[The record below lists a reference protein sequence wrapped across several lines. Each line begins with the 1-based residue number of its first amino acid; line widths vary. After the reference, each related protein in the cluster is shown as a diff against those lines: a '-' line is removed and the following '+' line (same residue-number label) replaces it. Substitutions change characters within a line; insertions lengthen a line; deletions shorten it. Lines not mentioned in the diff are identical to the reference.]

1 MRFLEWLGQSSLGVW
16 VSESGYGYY
25 LLLAG
30 HAIGMAIVVGTAFM
44 LCARV
49 LGFRKSVPIDIFDR
63 LFQLAW
69 IGFALNAL
77 TGVGLF
83 AANGKNLVQNAPFLW
98 KLTFIALGGIALW
111 FLARTLETDQPQLA
125 ATGEASGRAKVIA
138 TLTLACWTAAIIAGR
153 IIAYTI
159 KYY

>member
-1 MRFLEWLGQSSLGVW
+1 MRFLEWLAQSSLGVW
-16 VSESGYGYY
+16 VSESGYAYY

-30 HAIGMAIVVGTAFM
+30 HAIGMTIVVGTAFM
-44 LCARV
+44 LSARV

-69 IGFALNAL
+69 MGFGLNAL
-77 TGVGLF
+77 TGVVLF

-111 FLARTLETDQPQLA
+111 FLAGAVERDQPRLA
-125 ATGEASGRAKVIA
+125 ATGEASGQAKVFA
-138 TLTLACWTAAIIAGR
+138 TITLACWTAAIIAGR